1 MKKVSLLILVSMI
14 LLLAF
19 ASCDQLPP
27 LFGEEPEPEHVHD
40 WMEAT
45 CEAPKTCACGAT
57 EGEKLPHTWTEATC
71 SSPKVCTFCNATEG
85 TALNHKWVSADCET
99 PATCSLCGETSG
111 EAQGHSW
118 ISASCDSAKH
128 CANCN
133 MVEGEPL
140 EHVWEEATCLTP
152 KTCTLCQATDG
163 PALGHTNETVP
174 GFAATC
180 TENGLTDGTVCTVCG
195 VTTLAQQIIPAPG
208 HTASEWIEDLAP
220 NCTENGSKHKECTVC
235 GTLLDTVALP
245 ALGHTESDW
254 IIDLEAT
261 CDEKGSKH
269 KECTVCGTTTKVAA
283 IPVEGH
289 VEAAPVVENNV
300 APDCE
305 NAGSY
310 EEVVYCATCGDELA
324 RNTVPV
330 PALGHKMSTATCQ
343 APATCSVCGHIEG
356 TVAACKAGE
365 TQKENEVAPR
375 CEVPGSYDLATY
387 CVWCNTELSR
397 ETVPVDALE
406 HDMAPATCQAPATC
420 KNGCGKTEGQPL
432 DQHTIV
438 VDTMSE
444 DFLYYVCATCDKY
457 YVADKALVYD
467 GSKLPQLAKNGD
479 PTIKVNANGEYEV
492 FAGAEKSQY
501 MLYFPSNSKGNASM
515 FTDFTGAKN
524 SVGVLSFKVKPN
536 TLTDS
541 LRVIVM
547 TARDNPNWDANGS
560 WNGNSMDIMSMAP
573 NGDGT
578 WSVNGKN
585 ITNNVFAT
593 VSANDWVDVKMFMQ
607 LTSDGMFNISYYV
620 NGEFCN
626 VYSRDLLNAGSAQT
640 IKDLS
645 IQCVYICGWTEAGTG
660 FYFDDLA
667 FGYANDAEWAFD
679 DHKHT
684 WADANC
690 TAPKTCTACGITE
703 GEALGHELVDH
714 AAQAPT
720 CTEKGWDAYQTCNR
734 CDYSSYKELA
744 ATGHNYGSAT
754 CDQAASCSVCGFSS
768 GSALG
773 HEFVDYKYNNDAKCE
788 LDGTKTAKCIRCDV
802 TDTKTA
808 EGTALQHNWA
818 SANCASP
825 STCTLCGKTGG
836 EPDKALHTD
845 LTVTANGSLATYACS
860 ACGYSFKTE
869 VGDFMD
875 GTHYNGMGVNA
886 SGNGKYYTSNP
897 DKANY
902 PVLNNGYYE
911 YVRNEVEAG
920 TQAQLQVWLPT
931 PSAGTNKFAGFS
943 AANHA
948 TGYLS
953 FSINA
958 YTDHNLEMKLVDN
971 RVDNLDLNGDGTA
984 ESIRWSDAWAIN
996 DPVFRVLPPS
1006 GGKAQLVGFN
1016 NLVIATVDVDE
1027 NNYTGWVDVAIQLV
1041 LDPTSDQVIATYY
1054 VNGAYAG
1061 TSARPLT
1068 THTDAIQ
1075 SVYIN
1080 SNNKAAGTG
1089 YKIDNIAFGYT
1100 AHKHNI
1106 SSAIANGILTY
1117 SCECGAS
1124 YRIEEFHDWD
1134 GDGSDSPIKNVPNG
1148 NVTLNVNDKGQYEYI
1163 FKPATDVAPDF
1174 SAAGTQQADGW
1185 YEYTDKGYA
1194 GGQLQMWMPS
1204 NNRDTD
1210 TFADF
1215 SCENNAVGVISFKV
1229 KSSLTR
1235 HPDWDTSL
1243 TFSVGKPRNAGD
1255 WNDGGS
1261 WNDDSINVFTIED
1274 TLANGATVKGGLNGT
1289 NINFGVIPAGED
1301 GWTEWFNVMMVIE
1314 MTDDGYLTIYYY
1326 INSQFVGSDSRDLNN
1341 PAGNRTL
1348 NPKKIEA
1355 LQISGWTYAANTG
1368 IVFDDF
1374 YFGYTVQGHNTLDGH
1389 VHNVTE
1395 GATCADKSIC
1405 SCGWEGYTTDHDF
1418 AEATCGAPATCKGCG
1433 MTKGEALTHDSLTVQ
1448 VDGENV
1454 KYYCADCNKYYVLD
1468 GGMHDMG
1475 DISDPGHAGYVK
1487 EYDGKVLSFI
1497 NDGTANAQHQIWVP
1511 GQTVSPDLAGFTN
1524 ANNATGFLSFTVNT
1538 KDNHNTG
1545 VEFKVNANR
1554 GTGNWGGPTNNG
1566 WSESSVGVFKIFPH
1580 GENDTTVKIGG
1591 YNGATLGNWTM
1602 TGTDGWTGE
1611 MNVVIKIQLKSDNTV
1626 DIDYY
1631 INGEYFANVK
1641 ADMVI
1646 WTYDISSL
1654 YVNGRTNVAG
1664 EGYILSNLYFG
1675 YTLSGLH
1682 DAPVVEEPFYNEVID
1697 AANVQSETL
1706 KTIVASKIKQC
1717 DQANPSG
1724 KEDDL
1729 FAEGGTPVYVLA
1741 DKNGETVE
1749 ALYFSRTVAWTGK
1762 ETKQLFTEFRFDVDG
1777 TKKATSISFD
1787 YKIKGTVEKNDRF
1800 TFTDL
1805 EGNKFSAD
1813 AYVQIKTPA
1822 NHPLAGDNY
1831 PELQGT
1837 DLILDGEWHTM
1848 TYTFAEPLEIINVLV
1863 NLYKFQGQLL
1873 ISNFNVEF
1881 EQPVVEEPFY
1891 NEVIDAANVQ
1901 SETLKTIVASKIKQ
1915 CDQSNPGS
1923 DPSKDLF
1930 AEGGTPVYVLADNNG
1945 ETVEALYISRSVAWL
1960 GTEAAHFTEFRFAIN
1975 GEKEGP
1981 AVTSI
1986 SFDYKI
1992 KGTVAKN
1999 ERYEFTDFDGTKFYS
2014 DAYVQVKTISK
2025 AADVIEQAGDN
2036 YPELAGTDLVL
2047 DGEWHT
2053 FTYNFATPRYL
2064 IDFLLNLYQFQGE
2077 LLIANI
2083 EIEYYEEPFYTEE
2096 IAKESVSS
2104 SVLQTVVT
2112 NKIKQWDQSSAH
2124 NSHEGTPVFVKAD
2137 MNGTE
2142 VTGVYFSKT
2151 TPWVGDEGEQ
2161 FSEFRVNVDSS
2172 KKAAGFSFVYKV
2184 EGTVDENKGKAEG
2197 GYDFK
2202 DLEGNVFTADAY
2214 VQIKTPSNHPLAG
2227 DNYPE
2232 LSGTD
2237 FILDGEWHTMTYTF
2251 ATPLEITNMLFNFY
2265 HFQGELII
2273 AELEVTFVEECQHT
2287 NTTTTKVDATCSA
2300 EGSNKVVCN
2309 DCGETLVDE
2318 VLPVVA
2324 HNMLYRVEGEGVVVS
2339 CAYECGEGYSID
2351 KGYYTPGTDASLLT
2365 PLAGNY
2371 SAGFTSIAN
2380 GRPEV
2385 SEDGYLVFA
2394 RKEGYTGLGQVQ
2406 LHYRAAAWNESNSYF
2421 PNFSAAAGANGVLEF
2436 KINPNLDTTGNLRVI
2451 VSERVESGFGW
2462 GTHSITLL
2470 TFHPATDDGKI
2481 NVTGW
2486 GNNALATLEKGEDGY
2501 TGWLHIRITIELS
2514 VNEKGQNIGLVK
2526 YYFNGEHVG
2535 TTHSALN
2542 SLVNGRIN
2550 NLYITSNH
2558 TEVGTGYMLDDL
2570 VFGYST
2576 TVDDHE
2582 HSYTESVTAPT
2593 CTKAGFTT
2601 FTCDCGESYTGNEVA
2616 ALGHDEKTTTVDAT
2630 CLTAGSKKVVCN
2642 TCGETLVDEVLPA
2655 TGHTLSTVATDGK
2668 VSVVCAGCDRTY
2680 ACDTSYV
2687 YDGANQ
2693 TWNWSQGATSD
2704 ISLNVVDGEY
2714 VISANSEIPSQY
2726 MLYIPS
2732 SNRNYAMG
2740 GFTGEANAIGVVS
2753 FRVKTDA
2760 KNYYDENGKL
2770 VQPGTVR
2777 FILMEARNG
2786 NGDWKGWTDNSV
2798 DVLAIQPN
2806 DDGTYKVHGNSMTST
2821 TLTTIAADE
2830 WLDVQMIVRITSAQ
2844 TMTIDYYLNDTFC
2857 GSFTKDFNAE
2867 NYGMRL
2873 VNNLIESLYICGWTQ
2888 GQGTGVV
2895 FDDLY
2900 IGYTAFGH
2908 WTFDDNV
2915 EHVVTEATS
2924 CTAPATCTC
2933 GWVGD
2938 VLPHDMTEASC
2949 ATPATCKT
2957 CGFTTGEA
2965 LKHNYT
2971 TLVNNGTVKYLCED
2985 CMLCYSVETGTLSD
2999 GNNPSDN
3006 VWKNFTGAGGAD
3018 FNGNGAYP
3026 ALVEGADGNKYFQYL
3041 KAETTGA
3048 KQIQIWLPSSGGKGL
3063 QGFTADANNVGFFS
3077 LDFNANMDHNCEWK
3091 FVDFSSDAARWSAE
3105 WCIDNPFFRMT
3116 TPADG
3121 KVELRGFNGVAFATV
3136 ELDENNYTGWMN
3148 LAFMITLDAEQ
3159 DLVIVDYYL
3168 NGQYKATMSAPLT
3181 TKTNGICA
3189 VYMNGNAKAE
3199 GTGYMVDNI
3208 AFGYGSFGT
3217 HEHTWTNATCTTAKT
3232 CSGCGMVEGTA
3243 LGHDFDEANCTSP
3256 KTCAICDATEGEA
3269 LGHDMQPATCTSASK
3284 CSRCSHTEGEA
3295 LAHADEDGN
3304 YKCDACSTK
3313 MLPAD
3318 GTALTIPQALAI
3330 AELGGTAYT
3339 TQKYYITGIVT
3350 NLYNTQY
3357 GNFYIKD
3364 AEGNQICIYGLY
3376 SADGKTRYDAMSY
3389 KPVEGDEVTVYTVLG
3404 MYSSTKQGK
3413 NAWLDEVV
3421 AHDHDYTASVTAPTC
3436 VAGGFTTYTCSIC
3449 SGSYMAEETEAL
3461 GHTTESGECERCGL
3475 TIGGAEPVI
3484 GVLATF
3490 DFGANGSASHNDG
3503 NTAGIG
3509 SSKSYTSGS
3518 YTLAITN
3525 ASKVYD
3531 GARDAKGNSCLKLG
3545 TSSVIG
3551 SFKFTVPEE
3560 VTEVVIYVA
3569 KYKSNTTKI
3578 SINGAAAQT
3587 LTKNSNDGAYD
3598 VIVIDTSV
3606 NKTVSFATVSGGV
3619 RCMIN
3624 TIEFKGNVG

>member
-1 MKKVSLLILVSMI
+1 MKKVSLLILVSLI
-14 LLLAF
+14 LLMAF
-19 ASCDQLPP
+19 ASCDMLPP

-85 TALNHKWVSADCET
+85 TALNHNWVSADCET
-99 PATCSLCGETSG
+99 PATCSLCGTTSG
-111 EAQGHSW
+111 EAQGHLW

-133 MVEGEPL
+133 TVEGEPL
-140 EHVWEEATCLTP
+140 EHVWVEATCLTP
-152 KTCTLCQATDG
+152 KTCTLCQVTEG
-163 PALGHTNETVP
+163 PALGHTDETVP
-174 GFAATC
+174 GYPASC
-180 TENGLTDGTVCTVCG
+180 TENGLSDGSVCTVCG
-195 VTTLAQQIIPAPG
+195 VTTLSQQIIPATG
-208 HTASEWIEDLAP
+208 HTASDWIVDLEP
-220 NCTENGSKHKECTVC
+220 NCTELGSQHKECTVC
-235 GTLLDTVALP
+235 QTTLNTQSLSS
-245 ALGHTESDW
+245 LGHVESDW
-254 IIDLEAT
+254 ITDLEAT
-261 CDEKGSKH
+261 CDVKGSKH
-269 KECTVCGTTTKVAA
+269 KVCTVCGVTTKTAA
-283 IPVEGH
+283 IPVLGH
-289 VEAAPVVENNV
+289 VEGTPVVENNV
-300 APDCE
+300 APTCTDK
-305 NAGSY
+305 GSY
-310 EEVVYCATCGDELA
+310 DEVVYCATCGDELA
-324 RNTVPV
+324 RNSVEV
-330 PALGHKMSTATCQ
+330 DALGHTMSTATCQ
-343 APATCSVCGHIEG
+343 APSTCSVCGHIEG
-356 TVAACKAGE
+356 TVVPCKAGE
-365 TQKENEVAPR
+365 AQKENDVAPK
-375 CEVPGSYDLATY
+375 CEEAGSYDIATY
-387 CVWCNTELSR
+387 CVWCNAELSR
-397 ETVPVDALE
+397 ETFSVDALG
-406 HDMAPATCQAPATC
+406 HDMAPATCQSPATC

-432 DQHTIV
+432 DQHTV
-438 VDTMSE
+438 VANYIDGVLMYTCAHCDE
-444 DFLYYVCATCDKY
+444 YYI
-457 YVADKALVYD
+457 ADQALIYD
-467 GSKLPQLAKNGD
+467 GTKMPQFVKNGD
-479 PTIKVNANGEYEV
+479 PTITVTNGEYV
-492 FAGAEKSQY
+492 VQAGTQKSQY
-501 MLYFPSNSKGNASM
+501 MLYFPSNSKGNADM
-515 FTDFTGAKN
+515 FKDFTGAKN
-524 SVGVLSFKVKPN
+524 SVGVLSFKFKAGDV
-536 TLTDS
+536 TDAI
-541 LRVIVM
+541 RFIVM
-547 TARDNPNWDANGS
+547 TARDNPSWDANGG
-560 WNGNSMDIMSMAP
+560 WNGNSMDILQVQP

-578 WSVNGKN
+578 YTINGKN
-585 ITNNVFAT
+585 ITSNAFAT
-593 VSANDWVDVKMFMQ
+593 VSGDEWVDVKMFMQ

-620 NGEFCN
+620 NGVFCN
-626 VYSRDLLNAGSAQT
+626 VYSRDLLNAGDAQT
-640 IKDLS
+640 IKDLM
-645 IQCVYICGWTEAGTG
+645 IQCVYVCGWTEAGTG
-660 FYFDDLA
+660 WMFDDFA
-667 FGYANDAEWAFD
+667 FGYTNDAEWVFD

-684 WADANC
+684 WADASC

-714 AAQAPT
+714 AGQAPS
-720 CTEKGWDAYQTCNR
+720 CTEKGWEAYQTCNK
-734 CDYSSYKELA
+734 CDFSSYKEIA

-754 CDQAASCSVCGFSS
+754 CDQAATCSVCGFSS

-773 HEFVDYKYNNDAKCE
+773 HEFVDYQYNNDAKCE
-788 LDGTKTAKCIRCDV
+788 LDGTKTAKCIRCDA

-808 EGTALQHNWA
+808 EGTALEHNWA

-836 EPDKALHTD
+836 EPDKTMHNKLTD
-845 LTVTANGSLATYACS
+845 SHVNGVTTYSCAT
-860 ACGYSFKTE
+860 CGYSFK
-869 VGDFMD
+869 VDIGDYMD
-875 GTHYNGMGVNA
+875 GSSYDGMTCNA
-886 SGNGKYYTSNP
+886 ATNNNVYTTNP
-897 DKANY
+897 DKPNY
-902 PVLNNGYYE
+902 PALVDGHYE
-911 YVRNEVEAG
+911 FIRTEVEAG
-920 TQAQLQVWLPT
+920 VQKQVQVWLPT
-931 PSAGTNKFAGFS
+931 ASGSNKFAGFS
-943 AANHA
+943 AANNA
-948 TGYLS
+948 VGYLS
-953 FSINA
+953 FKLDV
-958 YTDHNLEMKLVDN
+958 YTDYNFEMKLVDASLPN
-971 RVDNLDLNGDGTA
+971 DYDVNGDGVT
-984 ESIRWSDAWAIN
+984 EYIRWTEHWGISA
-996 DPVFRVLPPS
+996 PVFSVGVPQN
-1006 GGKAQLVGFN
+1006 GKAAIVGFGKH
-1016 NLVIATVDVDE
+1016 LTSVDVNED
-1027 NNYTGWVDVAIQLV
+1027 NFTGWLDVDMR
-1041 LDPTSDQVIATYY
+1041 IALNPETDTIDVDYY
-1054 VNGAYAG
+1054 LGGQYIG
-1061 TSARPLT
+1061 SASTPLT
-1068 THTDAIQ
+1068 IITDAITG
-1075 SVYIN
+1075 VYLN

-1089 YKIDNIAFGYT
+1089 YRFDDFAFGYT
-1100 AHKHNI
+1100 AHKHDL
-1106 SSAIANGILTY
+1106 SSAVANGILTY

-1124 YRIEEFHDWD
+1124 YRIEEFREWN
-1134 GDGSDSPIKNVPNG
+1134 GDGSDSALKNVPNG
-1148 NVTLNVNDKGQYEYI
+1148 NVTLTVNDKGQYEYL

-1204 NNRDTD
+1204 NNRGEGTLE
-1210 TFADF
+1210 DF
-1215 SCENNAVGVISFKV
+1215 SCENNAVGVISFNV

-1235 HPDWDTSL
+1235 HPDWDTAL
-1243 TFSVGKPRNAGD
+1243 TFSVGKPRNASD

-1274 TLANGATVKGGLNGT
+1274 TLADGATIKGGLNGT

-1314 MTDDGYLTIYYY
+1314 MTDNGYLTIYYY
-1326 INSQFVGSDSRDLNN
+1326 INGEFVGSDSRDLNN
-1341 PAGNRTL
+1341 PGGNRTL

-1374 YFGYTVQGHNTLDGH
+1374 YFGYTVEGHNTLDGK
-1389 VHNVTE
+1389 VHKLTT
-1395 GATCADKSIC
+1395 GATCGDKSIC
-1405 SCGWEGYTTDHDF
+1405 SCGWEGYTTEHDF
-1418 AEATCGAPATCKGCG
+1418 TEATCGAPATCKGCG
-1433 MTKGEALTHDSLTVQ
+1433 MTQGEALTHNSLTVQ
-1448 VDGENV
+1448 VEGENV
-1454 KYYCADCNKYYVLD
+1454 KYYCADCNKYYLLD
-1468 GGMHDMG
+1468 GGMHDIG
-1475 DISDPGHAGYVK
+1475 DISDPGHSGYVK

-1497 NDGTANAQHQIWVP
+1497 NDGTAENVQHQIWVP

-1524 ANNATGFLSFTVNT
+1524 ANNATGFLSFTINS

-1545 VEFKVNANR
+1545 IEFKVNANR
-1554 GTGNWGGPTNNG
+1554 NTDKWDNPNSSAGA
-1566 WSESSVGVFKIFPH
+1566 WSDSSVGIFKIAPH
-1580 GENDTTVKIGG
+1580 KDSDTTVALTG
-1591 YNGATLGNWTM
+1591 YNGAALGRWTM

-1611 MNVVIKIQLKSDNTV
+1611 MNVVIKIQLKTDNTV
-1626 DIDYY
+1626 SIDYY
-1631 INGEYFANVK
+1631 INGEYFASVK

-1654 YVNGRTNVAG
+1654 YVNGRTNAAG

-1675 YTLSGLH
+1675 YTLNGLN
-1682 DAPVVEEPFYNEVID
+1682 DAPVVEEPEEPFYKNEISKDEVE
-1697 AANVQSETL
+1697 NELL
-1706 KTIVASKIKQC
+1706 KAIVTNKIKQW
-1717 DQANPSG
+1717 DQSSAHNNHN
-1724 KEDDL
+1724 
-1729 FAEGGTPVYVLA
+1729 GTPVYVIA
-1741 DKNGETVE
+1741 DRNGEDVQ
-1749 ALYFSRTVAWTGK
+1749 ALYFSKTTPWVGD
-1762 ETKQLFTEFRFDVDG
+1762 EGEQFSEFRVDVDG
-1777 TKKATSISFD
+1777 SKKATGLTFS
-1787 YKIKGTVEKNDRF
+1787 YKANGSVEKNDRY

-1805 EGNKFSAD
+1805 EGKTFQVDS
-1813 AYVQIKTPA
+1813 YVQIKTPA
-1822 NHPLAGDNY
+1822 NHPLATDNY
-1831 PELQGT
+1831 PELQNT
-1837 DLILDGEWHTM
+1837 EFVFDGEWHDVTVV
-1848 TYTFAEPLEIINVLV
+1848 FPEPLEIINVLMC
-1863 NLYKFQGQLL
+1863 LY
-1873 ISNFNVEF
+1873 
-1881 EQPVVEEPFY
+1881 
-1891 NEVIDAANVQ
+1891 
-1901 SETLKTIVASKIKQ
+1901 
-1915 CDQSNPGS
+1915 
-1923 DPSKDLF
+1923 
-1930 AEGGTPVYVLADNNG
+1930 
-1945 ETVEALYISRSVAWL
+1945 
-1960 GTEAAHFTEFRFAIN
+1960 H
-1975 GEKEGP
+1975 
-1981 AVTSI
+1981 
-1986 SFDYKI
+1986 
-1992 KGTVAKN
+1992 
-1999 ERYEFTDFDGTKFYS
+1999 
-2014 DAYVQVKTISK
+2014 
-2025 AADVIEQAGDN
+2025 
-2036 YPELAGTDLVL
+2036 
-2047 DGEWHT
+2047 
-2053 FTYNFATPRYL
+2053 
-2064 IDFLLNLYQFQGE
+2064 FQGE
-2077 LLIANI
+2077 LLVADL
-2083 EIEYYEEPFYTEE
+2083 EVQFAEEPFYTEE

-2172 KKAAGFSFVYKV
+2172 KKATGFSFVYKV

-2214 VQIKTPSNHPLAG
+2214 VQIKTPANHPLAG

-2273 AELEVTFVEECQHT
+2273 AELEVSFVEECQHT

-2309 DCGETLVDE
+2309 DCGVTVSEET
-2318 VLPVVA
+2318 LPVVA

-2365 PLAGNY
+2365 PLATNHT
-2371 SAGFTSIAN
+2371 AGFTSIAN

-2406 LHYRAAAWNESNSYF
+2406 LHYRAAAWNESNGYF
-2421 PNFSAAAGANGVLEF
+2421 PDFSAAAGANGVLEF

-2470 TFHPATDDGKI
+2470 TFNPATADGKI

-2486 GNNALATLEKGEDGY
+2486 GGNALATLEKGEDGY
-2501 TGWLHIRITIELS
+2501 TGWLHVRITIELS

-2542 SLVNGRIN
+2542 TLVSGRIN

-2570 VFGYST
+2570 VFGYTT
-2576 TVDDHE
+2576 TVDSHE

-2601 FTCDCGESYTGNEVA
+2601 FTCECGESYTGNEVA

-2630 CLTAGSKKVVCN
+2630 CLTAGSKTVVCN
-2642 TCGETLVDEVLPA
+2642 TCGETLSSEVLPA
-2655 TGHTLSTVATDGK
+2655 TGHTLSTVATEGK
-2668 VSVVCAGCDRTY
+2668 VSVLCAGCDRTY

-2693 TWNWSQGATSD
+2693 AWNWSQGGTSD

-2714 VISANSEIPSQY
+2714 VISANSEIGSQY
-2726 MLYIPS
+2726 MLYVPS
-2732 SNRNYAMG
+2732 SNRNSAMH
-2740 GFTGEANAIGVVS
+2740 GFTGEANALGVVS
-2753 FRVKTDA
+2753 FRVKTNAQNYVDA
-2760 KNYYDENGKL
+2760 ETGKL

-2777 FILMEARNG
+2777 FILMEARNS
-2786 NGDWKGWTDNSV
+2786 NSNWVGWSDNSV

-2806 DDGTYKVHGNSMTST
+2806 NDGTYKVHGNSMTST

-2949 ATPATCKT
+2949 AAPATCKT
-2957 CGFTTGEA
+2957 CGFSTGEA

-3006 VWKNFTGAGGAD
+3006 VYANFTGAGGAD

-3048 KQIQIWLPSSGGKGL
+3048 KQIQIWLPASGGKGL

-3091 FVDFSSDAARWSAE
+3091 FVDFSSDAGRWTAE
-3105 WCIDNPFFRMT
+3105 WNIDNPFFRMT

-3136 ELDENNYTGWMN
+3136 DLDENNYTGWMN

-3168 NGQYKATMSAPLT
+3168 NGQYKATMSAALT

-3189 VYMNGNAKAE
+3189 IYMNGNTKEA
-3199 GTGYMVDNI
+3199 GSGYMVDNI
-3208 AFGYGSFGT
+3208 AFGYGSFST

-3232 CSGCGMVEGTA
+3232 CSGCGMVDGEA
-3243 LGHDFDEANCTSP
+3243 LGHDFDVANCTSP

-3269 LGHDMQPATCTSASK
+3269 LGHDMQPATCSSASK

-3295 LAHADEDGN
+3295 LDHADEDGN
-3304 YKCDACSTK
+3304 FKCDTCSTK

-3330 AELGGTAYT
+3330 AELGGTSYT

-3350 NLYNTQY
+3350 GLYNTQY
-3357 GNFYIKD
+3357 GNFYIED
-3364 AEGNQICIYGLY
+3364 EDGNQICIYGLY
-3376 SADGKTRYDAMSY
+3376 SADGNIRYDAMSY
-3389 KPVEGDEVTVYTVLG
+3389 KPVNGDEVTVYTVLG
-3404 MYSSTKQGK
+3404 MYNTTKQGK

-3421 AHDHDYTASVTAPTC
+3421 AHEHNYSASVTAPTC
-3436 VAGGFTTYTCSIC
+3436 VASGYTTYTCSLC
-3449 SGSYMAEETEAL
+3449 SGSYQAEETEAL
-3461 GHTTESGECERCGL
+3461 GHTTDSGECERCGL

-3503 NTAGIG
+3503 SDITAG
-3509 SSKSYTSGS
+3509 KTYTAGN
-3518 YTLAITN
+3518 YTLKMDSVT
-3525 ASKVYD
+3525 KVYG

-3545 TSSVIG
+3545 TSKLTG
-3551 SFKFTVPEE
+3551 SLTFTVPED

-3569 KYKSNTTKI
+3569 GYKAATSTNIKINDTAYTVKTTSN
-3578 SINGAAAQT
+3578 NGDYTAIT
-3587 LTKNSNDGAYD
+3587 
-3598 VIVIDTSV
+3598 IDTTTV
-3606 NKTVSFATVSGGV
+3606 KTITFTTVTY

-3624 TIEFKGNVG
+3624 TIEFKGVVA